1 MKTTNLINQVSKS
14 AGQTLTP
21 GNSIEIIAEYFA
33 LPLLMNAQFGLT
45 QPAARTV
52 KRLTEFISTNAKDA
66 PVADFL
72 NALFRDAA
80 RQGAS
85 DVHFD
90 DCADECVIRLRL
102 RGELHEYAR
111 VPLETSME
119 IDKKIRSKCSFS
131 LVEKQAP
138 MDGKFTMDVDGSE
151 VEHRVSIL
159 PLDRGQSI
167 VCRLLDS
174 NANLTPLSEMEMPD
188 DIRAAL
194 LRMVAQPQGLI
205 LVTGPTGSGKTTTL
219 YGILLHLVTPQV
231 KIITIEDPVEYR
243 IPGLT
248 QAQVNQQLTF
258 AKGLKAILRQ
268 DPDAALVGEIRDKE
282 TANIAAQA
290 SLTGHIVLSMLHTNS
305 AVITLPRMLD
315 LEVDPN
321 VLAASMGGFMAQRLV
336 RRLCSH
342 CRVPVPITHEVASII
357 TKKGVPHEAV
367 NAITHTYTHNHHGC
381 EHCKAG
387 WSGRTAIF
395 ELILPS
401 PEVRLAIEEADTKGF
416 ASAARMQPQYR
427 TLEHDAMLKVIDGV
441 TSLGEALAV
450 TGSTL
455 I

>member
-1 MKTTNLINQVSKS
+1 MTQNSQFNSKHPS
-14 AGQTLTP
+14 ASP
-21 GNSIEIIAEYFA
+21 V
-33 LPLLMNAQFGLT
+33 
-45 QPAARTV
+45 R
-52 KRLTEFISTNAKDA
+52 RLTEFISTSNKDA
-66 PVADFL
+66 PVAKFL
-72 NALFRDAA
+72 NELFREAA
-80 RQGAS
+80 RRGAS

-90 DCADECVIRLRL
+90 DCADDCVIRLRL

-111 VPLETSME
+111 VSLETSME
-119 IDKKIRSKCSFS
+119 IDKKIRSKCGFS

-174 NANLTPLSEMEMPD
+174 NANLTPLSEMVMPD

-219 YGILLHLVTPQV
+219 YGMLLHLVTPQV

-290 SLTGHIVLSMLHTNS
+290 SLTGHIVLSTLHTNS

-336 RRLCSH
+336 RRLCPH
-342 CRVPVPITHEVASII
+342 CRIPVPMTHEVASII
-357 TKKGVPHEAV
+357 THKGVPEEALANV
-367 NAITHTYTHNHHGC
+367 THTYTHDHHGC

-401 PEVRLAIEEADTKGF
+401 PEVRLAIEEANTKAF
-416 ASAARMQPQYR
+416 ASAARLQPQYR
-427 TLEHDAMLKVIDGV
+427 TLEHDAMLQVLNGV
-441 TSLGEALAV
+441 TSVGEALAV

-455 I
+455 L

>member
-1 MKTTNLINQVSKS
+1 MKHTPHTPKHRHS
-14 AGQTLTP
+14 ATSP
-21 GNSIEIIAEYFA
+21 
-33 LPLLMNAQFGLT
+33 
-45 QPAARTV
+45 R
-52 KRLTEFISTNAKDA
+52 RLTEFISTSSKDA

-72 NALFRDAA
+72 NNLFREAA
-80 RQGAS
+80 RRGAS

-90 DCADECVIRLRL
+90 DCADDCVIRLRL

-111 VPLETSME
+111 VSLEVSME
-119 IDKKIRSKCSFS
+119 IDKKIRSKCGFS
-131 LVEKQAP
+131 LIEKQAP
-138 MDGKFTMDVDGSE
+138 MDGKFTMDVDGTD

-174 NANLTPLSEMEMPD
+174 NANLTPLTQMEMPE

-194 LRMVAQPQGLI
+194 LRIIAQPQGLV

-219 YGILLHLVTPQV
+219 YGMLLHLITPQV

-290 SLTGHIVLSMLHTNS
+290 SLTGHIVLSTLHTNS

-321 VLAASMGGFMAQRLV
+321 ILSASMGGFMAQRLV
-336 RRLCSH
+336 RRLCKH
-342 CRVPVPITHEVASII
+342 CRIPMPMTHEIASII
-357 TKKGVPHEAV
+357 THKGVPPPMIENLDH
-367 NAITHTYTHNHHGC
+367 IYTHDHHGC

-387 WSGRTAIF
+387 WSGRAAIF

-401 PEVRLAIEEADTKGF
+401 PEVRLAIEEADTKGL
-416 ASAARMQPQYR
+416 ASAARLQPQYR
-427 TLEHDAMLKVIDGV
+427 TLEHDAMLNVIYGV

-450 TGSTL
+450 TGSAL
-455 I
+455 L